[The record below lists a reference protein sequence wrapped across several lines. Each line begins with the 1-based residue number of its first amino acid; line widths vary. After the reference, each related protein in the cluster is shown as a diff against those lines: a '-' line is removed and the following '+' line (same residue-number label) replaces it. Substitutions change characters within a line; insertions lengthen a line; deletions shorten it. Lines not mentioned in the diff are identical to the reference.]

1 MVPPTLVTGVG
12 ERSRLESPQSLHSRQ
27 PDTALLPVVL
37 GSIHRRLGAGRL
49 VSEYSPSGDVHP
61 LLIVLLSLG
70 SLSKEETR
78 IREDG
83 TSVSGLLPLDP
94 SLIMSFSTDGRI
106 LPEYQKVR
114 DLKWRKKGK
123 VGDPPLHSRHG
134 NP

>member
-1 MVPPTLVTGVG
+1 M
-12 ERSRLESPQSLHSRQ
+12 
-27 PDTALLPVVL
+27 
-37 GSIHRRLGAGRL
+37 
-49 VSEYSPSGDVHP
+49 SEYSPSGDVHP